1 MRISAPDCAGM
12 PACFRVEGSDLDSD
26 SVSRNRSD
34 ERIAAASTLLEILA
48 GIRSSSAAQSSD
60 SLEAGARV
68 VAGIASGVV
77 VTGSIVRGSVVRDVA
92 TVLDSEIDS
101 RASSE
106 TLRFAMTIAS

>member
-1 MRISAPDCAGM
+1 M
-12 PACFRVEGSDLDSD
+12 CFRVEGRDLESD

-34 ERIAAASTLLEILA
+34 ERTEAASTVLEILA

-68 VAGIASGVV
+68 VARIASGTV
-77 VTGSIVRGSVVRDVA
+77 VTGSIVRGAVVRGVA
-92 TVLDSEIDS
+92 TVFGSEIDS

-106 TLRFAMTIAS
+106 TLRFAMTIASCAGI